1 MTVKIGINGFG
12 RIGRLVARAAI
23 KNPKTSV
30 VLINDPFMELDYM
43 AYLFKYD
50 SVHGV
55 WDGEVVAKDGCL
67 VVDGVRIE
75 VSAEKDPASIPWGK
89 CGADYVCESTG
100 VFVTSEKASAHLKGG
115 AKKVIISAPP
125 KDDTPM
131 FVMGVNQETYDGQ
144 DIVSNASCTT
154 NCLAPLAKV
163 IHEEFG
169 IVEGLMTTVHAAT
182 ANQLTVDGPSKGG
195 KDWRAG
201 RAAGANVIP
210 STTGAAKA
218 VGKVIPSLNGKLTGM
233 AFRVPTPDVSVVD
246 LTCRLAKPA
255 TYEEIKKVIKAASES
270 KELKGILGYTED
282 AVVSQD
288 FVNDTRSSIF
298 DANAGISLNPNFCK
312 LISWYDNEYGYSNR
326 LVDLAIHMH
335 STKK

>member
-1 MTVKIGINGFG
+1 MPVQLGVNGFG
-12 RIGRLVARAAI
+12 RIGRLVCRAAI
-23 KNPKTSV
+23 KNPEVKV
-30 VLINDPFMELDYM
+30 VLINDPFMDTEYM

-55 WDGEVVAKDGCL
+55 WKGTVEHTADSII
-67 VVDGVRIE
+67 VDGVKIA

-89 CGADYVCESTG
+89 NGADYVCESTG
-100 VFVTSEKASAHLKGG
+100 VFTTSEKCQGHLKGG

-131 FVMGVNQETYDGQ
+131 FVMGVNHTGYTSNMNV
-144 DIVSNASCTT
+144 ISNASCTT

-163 IHEEFG
+163 IHDNFG

-201 RAAGANVIP
+201 RSAGANVIP

-233 AFRVPTPDVSVVD
+233 AFRVPVPDVSVVD
-246 LTCRLAKPA
+246 LTCRLEKPA
-255 TYEEIKKVIKAASES
+255 SYEQICAVLKAASEG
-270 KELKGILGYTED
+270 ELKGILGYTED
-282 AVVSQD
+282 QVVSQD
-288 FVNDTRSSIF
+288 FVSDARSSIF
-298 DANAGISLNPNFCK
+298 DAKAGIALNDKFVK
-312 LISWYDNEYGYSNR
+312 LISFYDNEWGYSNR
-326 LVDLAIHMH
+326 LVDLAVYTSKI
-335 STKK
+335 